1 MLEIRIAKENEYELV
16 KAFYYSLI
24 DAMQDAEYTPGWEK
38 GVYPSDDYLKA
49 SICRKELFIM
59 TEDTRIYSAMIVN
72 HEYNESYEK
81 AMWPTDAKPEEI
93 TVIHA
98 LGVHPDSTKKGM
110 AKEMVA
116 KVISLAKE
124 QEQKVIRLDVLDGNV
139 PAEQLYTHMRFRY
152 VDTILM
158 YYEDTGWTDYKLYEY
173 GLRFHLLAADT
184 KGYCYFSGS
193 IS

>member
-1 MLEIRIAKENEYELV
+1 MLEIRLAKENEYEQV

-24 DAMQDAEYTPGWEK
+24 DAMQDAEYTPGWKK
-38 GVYPSDDYLKA
+38 GVYPSDAYLMD
-49 SICRKELFIM
+49 SICQNELFIM
-59 TEDTRIYSAMIVN
+59 TEDAQIFSAMIVN

-81 AMWPTDAKPEEI
+81 AKWPTDAKPEEM

-98 LGVHPDSTKKGM
+98 LGVHPDFTGKGM

-116 KVISLAKE
+116 KVISLAR
-124 QEQKVIRLDVLDGNV
+124 QQGQKVIRLDVLGGNI
-139 PAEQLYTHMRFRY
+139 PAERLYVHMGFHY

-173 GLRFHLLAADT
+173 GL
-184 KGYCYFSGS
+184 
-193 IS
+193 